1 ARPGPRLHATAP
13 LRGVTGKARRREG
26 SPEGP
31 PWRAFAGEHAV
42 WPVPARDLA
51 QAVDPS
57 CHISGSPDLA
67 TYWAVVRER
76 WPNCDQTDIER
87 LATCGAVWRAL
98 AVITW
103 GGHHLTRPWADAFL
117 PNLRMYE
124 AELTHALDRFGW
136 PAR

>member
-1 ARPGPRLHATAP
+1 M
-13 LRGVTGKARRREG
+13 
-26 SPEGP
+26 
-31 PWRAFAGEHAV
+31 
-42 WPVPARDLA
+42 
-51 QAVDPS
+51 
-57 CHISGSPDLA
+57 
-67 TYWAVVRER
+67 VRER

-103 GGHHLTRPWADAFL
+103 DGQHLTRPWADAFL

-136 PAR
+136 PARPGRASGPRRPALQGRAG